1 MAIWSLPFCWE
12 LCDCSKPCVHIPSH
26 AAAFQAVMKL
36 VSMLDSCWPG
46 QHLLALLCGRAEDG
60 SHSPA
65 LPVPPPVCCQRW
77 SSAPTH
83 TRSLGTAG
91 GRGPSGK
98 EQLRLFLAFLEELL
112 EREQPRRAHAREECG
127 CRARPCPCR
136 RSRAPACCFWDVKE
150 AQFLRGAVVRGGP
163 ALRTGLLSAA
173 PASPE
178 EFAAPASAAGSGEIA
193 ACLA

>member
-1 MAIWSLPFCWE
+1 MPPETLSVFMVSCHLLGTHLGWDPTALWQAAVEPGIVWPLCGSEECAMAIWSLPFCWE

-83 TRSLGTAG
+83 TRPLGTAG
-91 GRGPSGK
+91 SRGPSGK
-98 EQLRLFLAFLEELL
+98 EQLRLFLAFLEKLL
-112 EREQPRRAHAREECG
+112 EREQP
-127 CRARPCPCR
+127 
-136 RSRAPACCFWDVKE
+136 
-150 AQFLRGAVVRGGP
+150 
-163 ALRTGLLSAA
+163 
-173 PASPE
+173 
-178 EFAAPASAAGSGEIA
+178 
-193 ACLA
+193 